1 MAIVFSQYGEIVD
14 LRLVRDKDTGKSRGF
29 AFVCYE
35 DQRSTVLAVD
45 NLNGISLADRVIR
58 VDHIAEYKIPKE
70 VVEAGHLY
78 TPSGPDGKGYGKWR
92 EFNEKDLKEVDK
104 EEDAEAIRARKLE
117 RLEGGAGKGSKAV
130 DEDERW
136 EQQLM
141 SGLGSKERGA
151 GGEVRRLKKEY
162 KKLKK
167 EIRKK

>member
-1 MAIVFSQYGEIVD
+1 M
-14 LRLVRDKDTGKSRGF
+14 
-29 AFVCYE
+29 
-35 DQRSTVLAVD
+35 LAVD

-117 RLEGGAGKGSKAV
+117 RLEGGEGKGSKAV